1 MFFTAAVS
9 FGTGVLF
16 GVGPALYASRA
27 ELISALKD
35 DAAQPAGAR
44 SAARFRNGLVMAQF
58 ALAMTLLVM
67 AGLFIQSLRNIGR
80 VDLGIRTDNVVTFR
94 LSPETSGYEPGQSRI
109 LFARVEET
117 LAAQPGVTGVTASS
131 VALFAGQDWLNDV
144 LVEGFEL
151 EPDTT
156 PNSRFNAIAPG
167 YFETL
172 GIPLLA
178 GRTFTE
184 VDALDAPKVAVVNE
198 AFARQFDL
206 GRDAVGKRMARGGR
220 GAPLDV
226 EIVGLVADSGYANVR
241 SPAPALHYIPSRQQ
255 AALGGLTFYVR
266 STSPPEGLLRAIPAL
281 MADLDPNLPV
291 TDLRTLPRQVR
302 NNVSRDRLISMLAA
316 AFAVVATLLAAV
328 GLYGTLAYTVSQR
341 TREFGLRMALGA
353 NAARLRSMVLGQVGR
368 MTLASVAVGLV
379 AALGVG
385 RVARSLLYEVDGAQP
400 VVVAVA
406 AVVLSVVVVG
416 LAAAF
421 VPAHRASRIDPMTA
435 LRHR

>member
-16 GVGPALYASRA
+16 GVGPALHASRA

-58 ALAMTLLVM
+58 ALVMTLLVM

-255 AALGGLTFYVR
+255 AALGRLTFYVR

-328 GLYGTLAYTVSQR
+328 GL
-341 TREFGLRMALGA
+341 
-353 NAARLRSMVLGQVGR
+353 
-368 MTLASVAVGLV
+368 
-379 AALGVG
+379 
-385 RVARSLLYEVDGAQP
+385 
-400 VVVAVA
+400 
-406 AVVLSVVVVG
+406 
-416 LAAAF
+416 
-421 VPAHRASRIDPMTA
+421 
-435 LRHR
+435 